1 MPMNKLQQQVLKTSR
16 GYNKAKG
23 AMVKAFQ
30 ALCGNDLTTEAAKA
44 AVSEI
49 LVLVRTINGVVASVD
64 ACRKAT
70 SGPMNQAAKD
80 YAAVSQSWQR
90 AKAATTEKEE
100 RVKTGFA
107 DGILR
112 DAQKIIDR
120 IQAAKPEKLTFPVG
134 AAIAAFQAAM
144 GTVRK

>member
-1 MPMNKLQQQVLKTSR
+1 MPMNKQQQQVLAASR

-23 AMVKAFQ
+23 TMIKAFQ
-30 ALCGNDLTTEAAKA
+30 ALCGDDLTTEAAKA

-49 LVLVRTINGVVASVD
+49 LTLVRTINGVVASVD

-70 SGPMNQAAKD
+70 SGPMVTAAKD
-80 YAAVSQSWQR
+80 YAAVSQAFNR

-100 RVKTGFA
+100 RAKVGFA
-107 DGILR
+107 DGIIR
-112 DAQKIIDR
+112 DTQKIVDR